1 MGVAEELG
9 VPPVVRRADV
19 MRVALVTHGFD
30 VDGGTSTL
38 TTFLYSALQ
47 ASGRYTPSVVS
58 LATSRADAHSV
69 RLASPRTWGRAPRT
83 HDAVARGIAYVQV
96 GAYAPEFEFQRYRP
110 RRPLTALLEGFDA
123 VQFVVGI
130 PPWLC
135 VAADL
140 DVPVF
145 LYTATTLHADRLSRL
160 RVTSGRARVWM
171 QMMTK
176 AVEPYQRR
184 ALARADFVFALS
196 AYTRDSLR
204 PFVDAS
210 RMAVAPCGVDTG
222 VFRPAPGRLDGGC
235 VLCVG
240 RFEDPRKN
248 VRLLID
254 AYAALVS
261 AWPDAP
267 RLMLA
272 GSALPPKEAEHA
284 RALGVMD
291 RIVSRVQVSQ
301 QELASLYQQ
310 ASLFVLPSDEEG
322 LGIVVLEAMASGL
335 PVVST
340 RCGGPEM
347 LVAHDRSGLLVGVG
361 DVQAL
366 AAAMQRIL
374 QQPEMAR
381 AMGTRGR
388 AVVER
393 HYSVSAAGDVFLRTY
408 DARLQKGAA

>member
-1 MGVAEELG
+1 
-9 VPPVVRRADV
+9 

-30 VDGGTSTL
+30 VDGGTATL
-38 TTFLYSALQ
+38 TTFLHRALQ
-47 ASGRYTPSVVS
+47 ASGRYTPAIIS
-58 LATSRADAHSV
+58 LATSRADANSV
-69 RLASPRTWGRAPRT
+69 RLASPRTWWRAPATR
-83 HDAVARGIAYVQV
+83 DAIARGIAYVQV
-96 GAYAPEFEFQRYRP
+96 GAYAPEFEFQRYRR

-135 VAADL
+135 VAAEL
-140 DVPVF
+140 RVPVF
-145 LYTATTLHADRLSRL
+145 LYTATTLRADRLSRL
-160 RVTSGRARVWM
+160 KATAGRARVWM
-171 QMMTK
+171 RMMTK

-184 ALARADFVFALS
+184 ALKRADFVFALS
-196 AYTRDSLR
+196 AYTRESLL
-204 PFVDAS
+204 PFVEPT
-210 RMAVAPCGVDTG
+210 RMAVAPCGVDTD
-222 VFRPAPGRLDGGC
+222 VFRPASRRPDGGGY

-272 GSALPPKEAEHA
+272 GSALPPREAEHA

-310 ASLFVLPSDEEG
+310 AALLVLTSDEEG
-322 LGIVVLEAMASGL
+322 LGIVVLEAMASGV

-347 LVAHDRSGLLVGVG
+347 LVAHDQTGLLVGVG

-374 QQPEMAR
+374 QQSEMAR

-388 AVVER
+388 AAVER
-393 HYSVSAAGDVFLRTY
+393 HYSVFAAGEVFLRTY
-408 DARLQKGAA
+408 DARLQKGRHVRA